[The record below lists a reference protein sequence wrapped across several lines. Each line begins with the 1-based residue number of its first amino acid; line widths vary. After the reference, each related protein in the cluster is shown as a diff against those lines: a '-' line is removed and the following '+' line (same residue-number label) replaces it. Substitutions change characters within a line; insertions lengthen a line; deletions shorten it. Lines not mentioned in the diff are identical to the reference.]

1 MRFLFASVLV
11 LFVGSSAAFGQTP
24 STPPFAAVVE
34 PIATEETLPAERGEW
49 MLRWSG
55 DYLRA
60 HEPLAHVPRAQLFF
74 GLANRLGAEIDLPL
88 VVTGERGGRYGLGD
102 MGTTIKWLVTG
113 SGERAH
119 PSALTLGFELAWPTG
134 NPDSGTG
141 EGATE
146 IRPFVGVLKEFRG
159 LTLQGNVG
167 WERQL
172 ETDGEDGLAYGWAL
186 ALPTAD
192 RRLTAFAEVGG
203 RWVRRGEASTLTFS
217 PGFRYDVAPGM
228 SVGLAVPLGLRSDM
242 SRWGVIAQWQFRL
255 RAYES
260 E

>member
-1 MRFLFASVLV
+1 MRFLLASALV
-11 LFVGSSAAFGQTP
+11 FVSSSAALGQTLGTRP
-24 STPPFAAVVE
+24 AAAVVE
-34 PIATEETLPAERGEW
+34 PIAIEETLPAERGEW
-49 MLRWSG
+49 VLRWSG

-60 HEPLAHVPRAQLFF
+60 HEPSAHVPRAQLFF
-74 GLANRLGAEIDLPL
+74 GLANRVGAEIDLPF
-88 VVTGERGGRYGLGD
+88 VVSGGRGGRYGVGD
-102 MGTTIKWLVTG
+102 VGTTIKWLVAG

-119 PSALTLGFELAWPTG
+119 PYALTLGCEVAWPTG
-134 NPDSGTG
+134 DPESGTG
-141 EGATE
+141 EGVTE
-146 IRPFVGVLKEFRG
+146 IRPFVGVLKEFKR

-172 ETDGEDGLAYGWAL
+172 ETGGEDGLVYEWAL

-203 RWVRRGEASTLTFS
+203 RWVRRGEASTLAVS
-217 PGFRYDVAPGM
+217 PGFRYEVAPGM

-255 RAYES
+255 GAGEA

>member
-1 MRFLFASVLV
+1 LV
-11 LFVGSSAAFGQTP
+11 FVASSAALGQTTAGHP
-24 STPPFAAVVE
+24 AAEVVE

-49 MLRWSG
+49 VMRWSG

-60 HEPLAHVPRAQLFF
+60 HEPSAHVPRAQLFF
-74 GLANRLGAEIDLPL
+74 GLANRVGAEIDLPF
-88 VVTGERGGRYGLGD
+88 VVSAERGGRYGVGD
-102 MGTTIKWLVTG
+102 VGTTIKWLVAG

-119 PSALTLGFELAWPTG
+119 SGALTLGCEIAWPTG
-134 NPDSGTG
+134 NREAGTG
-141 EGATE
+141 AGATE
-146 IRPFVGVLKEFRG
+146 IRPFVGMLKEFKG

-172 ETDGEDGLAYGWAL
+172 ETGGDDGLAYGWAL

-203 RWVRRGEASTLTFS
+203 RWVRRGEAATLAVS
-217 PGFRYDVAPGM
+217 PGLRYEVAPGM
-228 SVGLAVPLGLRSDM
+228 SAGLAVPLGLRPDM
-242 SRWGVIAQWQFRL
+242 SRWGVTAQWQFRL
-255 RAYES
+255 GGRET